1 MELLL
6 SVHRLL
12 KDKLSLQ
19 PLKVIPMLERSQR
32 PKPPAGTQL
41 HIKATLNS
49 TGWVKEEVDNRT

>member
-6 SVHRLL
+6 SMHRPL

-19 PLKVIPMLERSQR
+19 PLKVIPLLESSQR

-41 HIKATLNS
+41 HIEATLSS